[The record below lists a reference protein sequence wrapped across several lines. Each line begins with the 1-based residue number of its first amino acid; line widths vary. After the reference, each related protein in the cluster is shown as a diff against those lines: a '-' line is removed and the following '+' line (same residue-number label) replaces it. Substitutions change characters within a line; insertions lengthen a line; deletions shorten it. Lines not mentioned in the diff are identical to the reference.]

1 MSKKNSLAQKRKRH
15 EYDMRCEKE
24 AAEKKQKAS
33 LKKAEKKIDKPLKK
47 KTKSIRIRRGVKLR
61 GIKVKDADSKKKVR
75 KLLAQE
81 QAMKMAIDEEPQ
93 MSSKKSKG
101 ISVKAATKRA
111 TKKDKVAKKTDSDAE
126 GMVIG

>member
-15 EYDMRCEKE
+15 EYDLKCEKE

-33 LKKAEKKIDKPLKK
+33 LKKAEKKIDKPQKK
-47 KTKSIRIRRGVKLR
+47 KTIKIRRGMKLR
-61 GIKVKDADSKKKVR
+61 GIKVKDADSKKKVQ

-81 QAMKMAIDEEPQ
+81 RAMKMAIDEDPQ
-93 MSSKKSKG
+93 VSGKKSRG
-101 ISVKAATKRA
+101 ISVKAATKRVA
-111 TKKDKVAKKTDSDAE
+111 KKDKAAKKSDSGAE